1 MAEKYKSPNAN
12 PQYKSPNTAN
22 NPTPKQSIDML
33 INAFNRAK
41 KIDPHTALDVAG
53 MVPVLGMPADVTNAA
68 LYASKGDKVGAGLS
82 MAAALPAVGLGGG
95 ASKLIKRLY
104 DKFKDKGVEGLNR
117 IEKQYLARHMEDFE
131 HHKWAMD
138 KKNPYYELDYPE
150 EHMNELIWEHEQAD
164 RLEHLYRTMVRGE
177 KSLMS
182 KSGQAR
188 YETEQYL
195 KSLGKKADFER
206 EAKNFTKNFDKSTKK
221 FTQDDLPF

>member
-33 INAFNRAK
+33 INAFNKAK

-104 DKFKDKGVEGLNR
+104 DKFRSTGVEGLNR
-117 IEKQYLARHMEDFE
+117 IEKQYLARHMEDFDNY
-131 HHKWAMD
+131 WNSARARD
-138 KKNPYYELDYPE
+138 SYYALDYPE
-150 EHMNELIWEHEQAD
+150 QYVEDQIWDWEQGAN
-164 RLEHLYRTMVRGE
+164 LQNLYRTMVKNE
-177 KSLMS
+177 SDLMS
-182 KSGQAR
+182 KSAKAS
-188 YETEQYL
+188 YETKEYL

-206 EAKNFTKNFDKSTKK
+206 EAKNFTKNFDKSTKR